1 MILVSVKMSVQSTG
15 EKRQIVP
22 AVIIPF
28 FFFCLRFPSKVQR
41 PLCLWWYCKKSRR
54 RHSLP
59 EFFFTMPSSHSMFW
73 SVFPSE
79 LSNIA
84 TLASNPSS
92 LLSIE
97 IPTAWSE
104 FILAAMTSE
113 RDVFCCFCE
122 RQVSLKIP
130 NSLPDDNPWPF
141 LKANFEKKEKKKQKN
156 TVIAFA
162 FICHYKLVLSRSQ
175 NSQRLKIKNSNVHKE
190 IRLSEQKRGRFSKLP
205 GDTFFLFR
213 SYSQCWVLFNL

>member
-1 MILVSVKMSVQSTG
+1 MRDFNCSKIKSPKILETKKKEFNISKKSLNT
-15 EKRQIVP
+15 ELKWRLKIIIKRQIFILILIDDVLLSWYFNLNYSISHLHDLRFCENVS
-22 AVIIPF
+22 AIYRGKKADNTCCNHSFF
-28 FFFCLRFPSKVQR
+28 FFFCLRFPSKVQT

-59 EFFFTMPSSHSMFW
+59 DFFFTMPSSHSMFW

-113 RDVFCCFCE
+113 RDVFYCFCE
-122 RQVSLKIP
+122 R
-130 NSLPDDNPWPF
+130 
-141 LKANFEKKEKKKQKN
+141 
-156 TVIAFA
+156 
-162 FICHYKLVLSRSQ
+162 
-175 NSQRLKIKNSNVHKE
+175 
-190 IRLSEQKRGRFSKLP
+190 
-205 GDTFFLFR
+205 
-213 SYSQCWVLFNL
+213 